1 VLARALLEKA
11 EPLLDG
17 EILLIS
23 FSDGYRQ
30 AAAIAIKQLDK
41 IGETFHFDPNNR
53 EPLTQTATTALGSK
67 V

>member
-1 VLARALLEKA
+1 MLARALLEKA

-41 IGETFHFDPNNR
+41 IGETFPFDPNNR
-53 EPLTQTATTALGSK
+53 EPLIQTAMTTLGSK